1 MESVLLAAAGER
13 GAAAVR
19 EILLQYGMSDIAV
32 VTSGTEARRRM
43 VDRPFDLLIVSAPL
57 ADEYGD
63 GLAAD
68 VAEGNDTQCILLVRE
83 NAEELSYQLERSGV
97 YVLEKPFHR
106 AVFLNVL
113 KMANASYHKIRRLY
127 QEKNRLNE
135 KLNGMKIVNRA
146 KCLLIGQLYY
156 TEEEAHRYIEKIA
169 MDERRSKVSVA
180 LEIIEKYR

>member
-1 MESVLLAAAGER
+1 M
-13 GAAAVR
+13 
-19 EILLQYGMSDIAV
+19 
-32 VTSGTEARRRM
+32 
-43 VDRPFDLLIVSAPL
+43 
-57 ADEYGD
+57 
-63 GLAAD
+63 
-68 VAEGNDTQCILLVRE
+68 
-83 NAEELSYQLERSGV
+83 ERSGV
-97 YVLEKPFHR
+97 FVLEKPFHR